1 MTLLSDAMSHKAI
14 ICAAGVGNRLGAP
27 WNAEPKALLRV
38 GGRTLLERHLA
49 ILEVAGVDEIVIG
62 VGYRA
67 DLITAELEAIGAGS
81 NVRTVVNPRY
91 REGSMVTVWCLREE
105 LARGGP
111 VLLMDADVL
120 YDARMMRRLCRS
132 RHADCLLYDAD
143 IEDGE
148 EPVKICLRA
157 GEIVDFGK
165 TVSPDHD
172 RHGESVGFFRFSP
185 ETASRLAAI
194 VAGYVESGRC
204 GEMYEEAIR
213 DLLRAMPAGTFGIED
228 VTGLPWIE
236 IDFPRDVARAETEV
250 LPRLAD

>member
-1 MTLLSDAMSHKAI
+1 MSYKAI

-27 WNAEPKALLRV
+27 WNAAPKALLRF
-38 GGRTLLERHLA
+38 GETTLLSRHLA
-49 ILEVAGVDEIVIG
+49 ILAAAGVEEIVIG

-67 DLITAELEAIGAGS
+67 DLITAELEAIGVGAK
-81 NVRTVVNPRY
+81 VRTVVNPRY
-91 REGSMVTVWCLREE
+91 REGSVVTVWSLREE
-105 LARGGP
+105 LTAGRP

-120 YDARMMRRLCRS
+120 YDARMIRRLCES
-132 RHADCLLYDAD
+132 RHHDCLLYDAD

-148 EPVKICLRA
+148 EPVKICLRD

-165 TVSPDHD
+165 TVTPDHD
-172 RHGESVGFFRFSP
+172 RAGESVGFFRFSP
-185 ETASRLAAI
+185 ETASRLAGI

-204 GEMYEEAIR
+204 EEIYEEAIR
-213 DLLRAMPAGTFGIED
+213 DLLRAMPPGTFGIED

-236 IDFPRDVARAETEV
+236 IDFPEDIARAEAEV

>member
-1 MTLLSDAMSHKAI
+1 MSYKAI
-14 ICAAGVGNRLGAP
+14 IFAAGVGDRLGAP
-27 WNAEPKALLRV
+27 WKAAPKALLRF
-38 GGRTLLERHLA
+38 GGATLLRRHLA
-49 ILEVAGVDEIVIG
+49 ILEDAGVEEIVIG

-67 DLITAELEAIGAGS
+67 DLIEAELDAIGSGA

-91 REGSMVTVWCLREE
+91 REGSVVTVWSLRDEI
-105 LARGGP
+105 AADRP

-120 YDARMMRRLCRS
+120 YDARLIRRLCES
-132 RHADCLLYDAD
+132 RHNDCLLYDAN

-148 EPVKICLRA
+148 EPVKICLRD

-165 TVSPDHD
+165 TVTPDHD

-185 ETASRLAAI
+185 EAASRLAGI
-194 VAGYVESGRC
+194 VAGYVESGRS
-204 GEMYEEAIR
+204 GEIYEEAIR
-213 DLLRAMPAGTFGIED
+213 DLLCAMPSGTFGIED

-236 IDFPRDVARAETEV
+236 IDFAEDIARAKTEV

>member
-1 MTLLSDAMSHKAI
+1 MSFKAI
-14 ICAAGVGNRLGAP
+14 ILAAGVGNRLGAP
-27 WNAEPKALLRV
+27 WNTAPKVLLPV
-38 GGRTLLERHLA
+38 GGRTLLARHLA
-49 ILEVAGVDEIVIG
+49 ILEDAGVDEIVIG

-91 REGSMVTVWCLREE
+91 REGSVVTVWSVRET
-105 LARGGP
+105 LAAGDP
-111 VLLMDADVL
+111 ILLMDADVL
-120 YDARMMRRLCRS
+120 YDARMMRRLCES
-132 RHADCLLYDAD
+132 PHPNCLLYDTD

-148 EPVKICLRA
+148 EPVKICLRD

-165 TVSPDHD
+165 TVTPDHD

-185 ETASRLAAI
+185 EAATMLASI
-194 VAGYVESGRC
+194 VAGYVEAGRSE
-204 GEMYEEAIR
+204 EMYEEAIR
-213 DLLRAMPAGTFGIED
+213 DLLRATPPSAFGIED

-236 IDFPRDVARAETEV
+236 IDFPEDVVRAEADV

>member
-1 MTLLSDAMSHKAI
+1 MSYKAI
-14 ICAAGVGNRLGAP
+14 ILAAGAGERLGAP
-27 WNAEPKALLRV
+27 WNEAPKALLRFA
-38 GGRTLLERHLA
+38 GATLLGRHLA
-49 ILEVAGVDEIVIG
+49 ILEQAGVDDIVIG

-67 DLITAELEAIGAGS
+67 DLIVDELAALGVGS

-91 REGSMVTVWCLREE
+91 REGSVVTVWSLREE
-105 LARGGP
+105 LTADRP

-120 YDARMMRRLCRS
+120 YDARLVRRLCES
-132 RHADCLLYDAD
+132 EHPNCLLFDAD

-148 EPVKICLRA
+148 EPVKICLRD

-165 TVSPDHD
+165 TVTPDHD

-185 ETASRLAAI
+185 EAASRLAGI
-194 VAGYVESGRC
+194 ISGYVEAGRS

-213 DLLRAMPAGTFGIED
+213 DLLRAMPRGAFGLED

-236 IDFPRDVARAETEV
+236 IDFADDVRRAETEV